1 MANKKKD
8 FNEGRMK
15 DIMSNSEDILNPKKS
30 EKNETN
36 KENKNNLK
44 SKNIDFGPYNDL
56 VYTEDFEKEIRR
68 TYKITKKHI
77 NILNL
82 IKMKSENEL
91 DLREAVMEAIEL
103 LWKVKFETEAKS

>member
-1 MANKKKD
+1 MAKDKKD
-8 FNEGRMK
+8 FNKGRMSE
-15 DIMSNSEDILNPKKS
+15 IVSNSENILNPNKK
-30 EKNETN
+30 N
-36 KENKNNLK
+36 KETKINNENNLK

>member
-1 MANKKKD
+1 MAKDKKD
-8 FNEGRMK
+8 FNKGRMSE
-15 DIMSNSEDILNPKKS
+15 IVSNSENILNPNKK
-30 EKNETN
+30 N
-36 KENKNNLK
+36 KETKINNENNLK

-103 LWKVKFETEAKS
+103 LWKVKFETESKS

>member
-8 FNEGRMK
+8 FNKGRMSE
-15 DIMSNSEDILNPKKS
+15 IVSNSENILNPNKK
-30 EKNETN
+30 N
-36 KENKNNLK
+36 KETKINNENNLK

>member
-1 MANKKKD
+1 MANKKRD

-15 DIMSNSEDILNPKKS
+15 DIVDNSEDILNPNKNKK
-30 EKNETN
+30 EIKKNEVKKN
-36 KENKNNLK
+36 KD
-44 SKNIDFGPYNDL
+44 IDFGPYNDL
-56 VYTEDFEKEIRR
+56 VYTNDCDEEIRR

-82 IKMKSENEL
+82 IKMKSDEDM

-103 LWKVKFETEAKS
+103 LWKVKFEEKVES